1 MSFLLNHLRVPLT
14 WPQIFKRV
22 LYEAFWKDNCL
33 GLAAQLAYYFFFA
46 LFPALLFLIA
56 VASYFP
62 LETLIDDMFARR
74 VARAEGLKS
83 SLAMMRELQS
93 IAQDFRLFKNVTRLN
108 QRAARLAAQPSA
120 TAALNLERADEARE
134 QEITG
139 AILALLEELDI
150 DGGVAK
156 LKERVTGLLDQAQA
170 LEDSSS
176 RRIARR
182 VLGSLR
188 ASTAG
193 VRNPELQTL
202 LDRISAVVPR

>member
-1 MSFLLNHLRVPLT
+1 
-14 WPQIFKRV
+14 
-22 LYEAFWKDNCL
+22 
-33 GLAAQLAYYFFFA
+33 
-46 LFPALLFLIA
+46 
-56 VASYFP
+56 
-62 LETLIDDMFARR
+62 
-74 VARAEGLKS
+74 
-83 SLAMMRELQS
+83 
-93 IAQDFRLFKNVTRLN
+93 VTGLN

-139 AILALLEELDI
+139 AIVALLEELDI

-156 LKERVTGLLDQAQA
+156 LKERVTELLDQARA

-182 VLGSLR
+182 VLSSLR
-188 ASTAG
+188 ASTAS

-202 LDRISAVVPR
+202 VDRISAVVPR

>member
-1 MSFLLNHLRVPLT
+1 MTSGIRP
-14 WPQIFKRV
+14 R
-22 LYEAFWKDNCL
+22 DR
-33 GLAAQLAYYFFFA
+33 
-46 LFPALLFLIA
+46 
-56 VASYFP
+56 
-62 LETLIDDMFARR
+62 TLIDDMFARR
-74 VARAEGLKS
+74 MSRAEGLKS
-83 SLAMMRELQS
+83 SLAMMREVQS
-93 IAQDFRLFKNVTRLN
+93 IAQDFRLFKNVTGLN

-139 AILALLEELDI
+139 TILALLEELDI

-156 LKERVTGLLDQAQA
+156 LKERVTELLDQARV

-182 VLGSLR
+182 VLSSLR

-193 VRNPELQTL
+193 ARNPELQTL
-202 LDRISAVVPR
+202 LDRISSVVPR